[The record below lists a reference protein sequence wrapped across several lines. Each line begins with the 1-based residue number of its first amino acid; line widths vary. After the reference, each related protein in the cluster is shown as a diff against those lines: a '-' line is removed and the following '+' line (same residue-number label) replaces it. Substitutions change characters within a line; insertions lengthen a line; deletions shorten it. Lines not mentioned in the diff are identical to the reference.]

1 MNFKDAFDKDCSKI
15 NVSDELINRT
25 LMAAMTDD
33 DNSHTMDNPH
43 TMDNSHTMDNRTPY
57 DSGRAGLK
65 RTGKTSSHKGLSY
78 IITAVAIAAA
88 VTLCIISYNILLP
101 SLNSSHSSPSSSTLK
116 VYAGENNEELGKGGL
131 SLAYSRNSADHAS
144 NIQAWGPQGHNQTM
158 VYTLISTCS

>member
-57 DSGRAGLK
+57 GTGKAGLK
-65 RTGKTSSHKGLSY
+65 RMGKKSSHKGLSY

-116 VYAGENNEELGKGGL
+116 VYAGENLEKGACHLHTAGIL
-131 SLAYSRNSADHAS
+131 LTMPATYRHGDHRD
-144 NIQAWGPQGHNQTM
+144 ITRPWC
-158 VYTLISTCS
+158 YTLISTCS

>member
-33 DNSHTMDNPH
+33 DNSL
-43 TMDNSHTMDNRTPY
+43 TMDNRTPY
-57 DSGRAGLK
+57 GTGKAGLK
-65 RTGKTSSHKGLSY
+65 RMGKKSSHKGLSY

-116 VYAGENNEELGKGGL
+116 VYAGENNE
-131 SLAYSRNSADHAS
+131 
-144 NIQAWGPQGHNQTM
+144 
-158 VYTLISTCS
+158 

>member
-57 DSGRAGLK
+57 GTGKAGLK
-65 RTGKTSSHKGLSY
+65 RMGKKSSHKGLSY

-101 SLNSSHSSPSSSTLK
+101 SLNSSHSGPIII
-116 VYAGENNEELGKGGL
+116 
-131 SLAYSRNSADHAS
+131 NS
-144 NIQAWGPQGHNQTM
+144 
-158 VYTLISTCS
+158 

>member
-33 DNSHTMDNPH
+33 DNSHTMD
-43 TMDNSHTMDNRTPY
+43 DRTPY
-57 DSGRAGLK
+57 GTGKAGLK
-65 RTGKTSSHKGLSY
+65 HTGKASSHKGLSY

-131 SLAYSRNSADHAS
+131 VTY
-144 NIQAWGPQGHNQTM
+144 IQQEF
-158 VYTLISTCS
+158 C

>member
-57 DSGRAGLK
+57 GTGKAGLK
-65 RTGKTSSHKGLSY
+65 RMGKKSSHKGLSY

-144 NIQAWGPQGHNQTM
+144 NIQAW
-158 VYTLISTCS
+158 